1 MLFTSGYFFLLVAL
15 TFALYY
21 AAGRK
26 EWQIGILLVSSF
38 VFYAWNFPVLLLLL
52 LVSIGINI
60 LAARGVMRTRDGG
73 RRRIIATAGVVVN
86 LAVLAFFKY
95 SPLIGRTLIGR
106 TLLPEGSGL
115 SDWLLAIP
123 LPIGI
128 SFFTFQGISLVVDLY
143 RGDVLA
149 PLRPSTVG
157 ARTPVPRHQGMGPS
171 DVSPEERGTDEP
183 SSAALALYIAFFPQL
198 VAGPIVKAKDF
209 LPQIGTKRLADVA
222 WPLVY
227 QALVTGYF
235 LKMVIADNLKDH
247 TYWMKYPGYE
257 SLPKLDLA
265 VLLFGYSVQIF
276 ADFAGYSLIAI
287 GIARLF
293 GYGLMDNFNF
303 PYIARSF
310 SEFWRRWHIS
320 LSTFLREYLYIPLG
334 GNRKGT
340 FYTYRNLMITMV
352 LGGLWHGAAWS
363 YAVWGIYHGLLL
375 AAERWAKDR
384 DLIWTRKPWLR
395 RLWVFALVTL
405 GWLLFRLPDFTQVL
419 GYLQGMLANDW
430 YGGVDR
436 SLQVLIYTAPVVVYH
451 LTHLYLD
458 KDSAVFRGIVRPVGL
473 GLLLFLI
480 FTNAGSAGDFIYF
493 QF

>member
-1 MLFTSGYFFLLVAL
+1 MLFTSSYFFLLVIL

-21 AAGRK
+21 AVGWK
-26 EWQIGILLVSSF
+26 EWQIGLLLISSF
-38 VFYAWNFPVLLLLL
+38 VFYAWNFPWLLALL

-60 LAARGVMRTRDGG
+60 LVARGVVRTTNA
-73 RRRIIATAGVVVN
+73 RRRKAIATVGVVLN

-95 SPLIGRTLIGR
+95 SPLIGRTL
-106 TLLPEGSGL
+106 LPEGSDLGDFLL
-115 SDWLLAIP
+115 SVP

-128 SFFTFQGISLVVDLY
+128 SFFTFQGISLVVDLF
-143 RGDVLA
+143 RNDV
-149 PLRPSTVG
+149 VG
-157 ARTPVPRHQGMGPS
+157 AGPQVQGGL
-171 DVSPEERGTDEP
+171 EERGPAEP
-183 SSAALALYIAFFPQL
+183 SASALALYIAFFPQL

-209 LPQIGTKRLADVA
+209 LPQIGIKRITEVA

-227 QALVTGYF
+227 QTLVTGYF

-247 TYWMKYPGYE
+247 TYWMSFPGYE
-257 SLPKLDLA
+257 TIPKLDLV
-265 VLLFGYSVQIF
+265 VLLFGYSIQIF

-293 GYGLMDNFNF
+293 GYTLMDNFNF
-303 PYIARSF
+303 PYISRSF

-340 FYTYRNLMITMV
+340 FLTYRNLMITMA

-363 YAVWGIYHGLLL
+363 YAIWGIYHGLLL

-384 DLIWTRKPWLR
+384 DLIWTRRAWPR
-395 RLWVFALVTL
+395 RLWVFSLVTL
-405 GWLLFRLPDFTQVL
+405 GWLLFRLPEFDQVL
-419 GYLQGMLANDW
+419 GYLNGILTNEWYSGM
-430 YGGVDR
+430 DR
-436 SLQVLIYTAPVVVYH
+436 SLQVLIYTAPVVIYH
-451 LTHLYLD
+451 LVYLYGPKESEL
-458 KDSAVFRGIVRPVGL
+458 FRKVVRPLGL

-480 FTNAGSAGDFIYF
+480 LTNAGSPGDFIYF